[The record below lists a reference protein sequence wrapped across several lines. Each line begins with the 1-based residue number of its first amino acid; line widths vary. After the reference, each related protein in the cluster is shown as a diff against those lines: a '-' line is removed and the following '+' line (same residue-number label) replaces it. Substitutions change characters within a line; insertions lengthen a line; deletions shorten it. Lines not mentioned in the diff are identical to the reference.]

1 MPQGFF
7 SGGCTTPKRPHY
19 AHGKS
24 RRAHPNRL
32 ELKKYCRWCKK
43 HPPHRETKWRPRV
56 VALTARAPDSKSG
69 GWGFESLHPCHFVRG
84 REAMGI
90 VTRIREFVQEVLAE
104 FRKVTW
110 PSRQELINSTT
121 IVIVVTVVLA
131 FFLGGVDIAL
141 SKVVERI
148 LR

>member
-1 MPQGFF
+1 
-7 SGGCTTPKRPHY
+7 
-19 AHGKS
+19 
-24 RRAHPNRL
+24 
-32 ELKKYCRWCKK
+32 
-43 HPPHRETKWRPRV
+43 
-56 VALTARAPDSKSG
+56 
-69 GWGFESLHPCHFVRG
+69 
-84 REAMGI
+84 MGV
-90 VTRIREFVQEVLAE
+90 VTRFREFVLEVLAE

-110 PSRQELINSTT
+110 PSRDELINSTS

>member
-1 MPQGFF
+1 
-7 SGGCTTPKRPHY
+7 
-19 AHGKS
+19 
-24 RRAHPNRL
+24 
-32 ELKKYCRWCKK
+32 
-43 HPPHRETKWRPRV
+43 
-56 VALTARAPDSKSG
+56 
-69 GWGFESLHPCHFVRG
+69 
-84 REAMGI
+84 MGI
-90 VTRIREFVQEVLAE
+90 VTRIREFAQEVLAE